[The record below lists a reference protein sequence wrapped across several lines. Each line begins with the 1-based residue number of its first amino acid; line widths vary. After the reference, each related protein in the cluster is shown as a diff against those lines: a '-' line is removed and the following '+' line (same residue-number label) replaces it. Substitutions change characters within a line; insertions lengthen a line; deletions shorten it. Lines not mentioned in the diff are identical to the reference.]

1 MITRLAPSP
10 TGDLHLGHA
19 RAFLAAWAAA
29 RQAGGRVLLRIED
42 LDAPRVVPGAAERQM
57 ADLAWLGLDWDGPV
71 LRQSARTAYYALV
84 LAQLAAQGHVFACYQ
99 SRQDVARAATAPHGA
114 DGVPPYPLALRPPHP
129 MAPADLATHPEAAIR
144 FWVPPGLVAF
154 TDLLQGPQ
162 SQDVAADVGDFVLRR
177 RDGLFAYQL
186 AVVAD
191 DAAQGV
197 THVVRGADLLPSTA
211 RQIQL
216 YHALGKPVPAF
227 GHVGLVLNPHG
238 QKLSKRDGAVGL
250 AALRQ
255 AGIQPQV
262 IVGWL
267 AATLGLG
274 LGQPCSPAQVAARFG
289 WRAAGAQSVGYD
301 PAATPW
307 A

>member
-1 MITRLAPSP
+1 MTTRLAPSP
-10 TGDLHLGHA
+10 SGDLHLGHA

-29 RQAGGRVLLRIED
+29 RQAGGRVVLRVED

-57 ADLAWLGLDWDGPV
+57 EDLAWLGLDWDGPV
-71 LRQSARTAYYALV
+71 LRQSARADYYAEVLHQ
-84 LAQLAAQGHVFACYQ
+84 LAQGGHVFACYH

-114 DGVPPYPLALRPPHP
+114 DGVPPYPAALRPPNP
-129 MAPADLATHPEAAIR
+129 LEAKALTAHPEAAIR
-144 FWVPPGLVAF
+144 FWVKPGKVTFA
-154 TDLLQGPQ
+154 DLLQGPQ
-162 SQDVAADVGDFVLRR
+162 TQDVAADVGDFVLRR

-216 YHALGKPVPAF
+216 YTALGKPVPVF
-227 GHVGLVLNPHG
+227 GHVGLVLNQAG
-238 QKLSKRDGAVGL
+238 QKLSKRDGAVSL

-255 AGIQPQV
+255 AGVQPQV
-262 IVGWL
+262 LIGWL

-274 LGQPCSPAQVAARFG
+274 TGQPCAPGQVAAQFG
-289 WRAAGAQSVGYD
+289 WQAAAGLPLVFEPNAV
-301 PAATPW
+301 PW